1 MSEEAPTPNPAQFP
15 DLPSDHSW
23 CSTIAAGTM
32 FARVFHTAGPYPS
45 DWNAYRSYG
54 PVDSR
59 FDPHPNPPQE
69 HAGYGVMYTV
79 PELSAQP
86 RRQGNTAGETI
97 EGDAAMSTL
106 ATCLIECFQRK
117 RVITRELNTPAL
129 AFFSV
134 TRELTLLNLS
144 DSDWLTVAGGNAAV
158 MSGSRERSREWSRA
172 IAHRYPDIDGVLSA
186 SSLMP
191 HTRISALWQRSQDA
205 LPAHPDALLTLDRPE
220 LTGIIEATAARYG
233 YAVL

>member
-1 MSEEAPTPNPAQFP
+1 MSEEAPAPDQTRFP
-15 DLPSDHSW
+15 ELSRDASW

-32 FARVFHTAGPYPS
+32 FARVFNTAGLYPS
-45 DWNAYRSYG
+45 DWNAFRSYG

-69 HAGYGVMYTV
+69 HPGHGVIYTV
-79 PELSAQP
+79 PELVAQP
-86 RRQGNTAGETI
+86 GHKAEKPSHAPA
-97 EGDAAMSTL
+97 GDASMSTL
-106 ATCLIECFQRK
+106 ATCLVECFQRK
-117 RVITRELNTPAL
+117 QVITRELNAPAL

-172 IAHRYPDIDGVLSA
+172 IARRYPEIDGVLSA

-191 HTRISALWQRSQDA
+191 HTRISALWLNSQDA
-205 LPAHPDALLTLDRPE
+205 LPAHPDALLALDRPE